1 MSERDLKMG
10 ERMALELIPL
20 IGDCV
25 RQADDPVHLWAG
37 LLMGLAGMA
46 GHDLG
51 TEVKETLFAAGGL
64 IGAEIAQSRQ
74 Q

>member
-10 ERMALELIPL
+10 ERMAMQLIPL

-25 RQADDPVHLWAG
+25 AQADDPVHLWAG

-46 GHDLG
+46 SRDLG

-64 IGAEIAQSRQ
+64 IGADVARKHQ

>member
-1 MSERDLKMG
+1 
-10 ERMALELIPL
+10 MAFELIPL

-25 RQADDPVHLWAG
+25 SQADDPVHLWAG

-46 GHDLG
+46 SRDLG

-64 IGAEIAQSRQ
+64 LPGSIPGPER
-74 Q
+74 